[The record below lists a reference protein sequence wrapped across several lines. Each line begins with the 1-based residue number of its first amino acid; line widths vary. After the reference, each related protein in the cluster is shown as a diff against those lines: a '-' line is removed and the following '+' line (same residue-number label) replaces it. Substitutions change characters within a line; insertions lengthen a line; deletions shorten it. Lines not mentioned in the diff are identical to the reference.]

1 MSFKILISD
10 DSILVRKKIK
20 EDIEQYGCIEVE
32 VIEATDGQAAI
43 ARYKEHKP
51 NLVFMDIVMPQ
62 QDGIDALIE
71 IKKFDPSARV
81 IMLSSAGTQSNI
93 KKAIQAGACDF
104 IQKPWE
110 QSQLN
115 SILDKFF
122 KGGDR

>member
-122 KGGDR
+122 KGGDK